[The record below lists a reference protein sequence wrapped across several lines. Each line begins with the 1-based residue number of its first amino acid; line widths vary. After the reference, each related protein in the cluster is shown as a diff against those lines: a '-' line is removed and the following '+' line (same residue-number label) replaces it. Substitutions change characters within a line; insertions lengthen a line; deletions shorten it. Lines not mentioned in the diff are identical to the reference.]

1 MTYRSDVVHLRSLV
15 GKTDAQIYLIVGPP
29 GAGKEAFALQYM
41 IDGFSEKNNAVFLTT
56 DDFPDDIIGKMREMG
71 SDAKPHIDSKQLQ
84 FIDAFSYRTGEKIDK
99 DRLTVESVRDLT
111 SISVILKKQIDT
123 KDNLR
128 LVFNTIST
136 ISIYNSGIA
145 LLDFIQAQV
154 ARLKQRKHS
163 GLLLAHEGMMDE
175 KVIQGIKAFVD
186 GVIEFKAEEDET
198 GVLQRK
204 LRIVFAPN
212 IRKSGWINLYQE

>member
-1 MTYRSDVVHLRSLV
+1 MTYRSDIVHLRSLV

-41 IDGFSEKNNAVFLTT
+41 IDGLTEKNNAVFITT
-56 DDFPDDIIGKMREMG
+56 DDFPDDIISKMREMG

-84 FIDAFSYRTGEKIDK
+84 FIDAFSYRTGEKIDR
-99 DRLTVESVRDLT
+99 DMLTVENIRDLT
-111 SISVILKKQIDT
+111 GISVLLKKQIDT
-123 KDNLR
+123 KENLR
-128 LVFNTIST
+128 LVFNTVST

-154 ARLKQRKHS
+154 ARLKQKKHS
-163 GLLLAHEGMMDE
+163 GLIIAHEGMMDE

-186 GVIEFKAEEDET
+186 GVIEFKAEEDEK

>member
-1 MTYRSDVVHLRSLV
+1 MTYRSDIVHLRSLV
-15 GKTDAQIYLIVGPP
+15 GKTDAQIYLIIGPP

-41 IDGFSEKNNAVFLTT
+41 IDGFSEKNNAVFITT
-56 DDFPDDIIGKMREMG
+56 DDFPNDIIGKMREMG
-71 SDAKPHIDSKQLQ
+71 SDALPHIDSKQLQ
-84 FIDAFSYRTGEKIDK
+84 FIDAFSYRTGEKT
-99 DRLTVESVRDLT
+99 DREMLTVDNIRDLT
-111 SISVILKKQIDT
+111 GISVILKKLIDT
-123 KDNLR
+123 KDKLR

-163 GLLLAHEGMMDE
+163 GLILAHDGIMDE

-186 GVIEFKAEEDET
+186 GVIEFKAEEDQN